1 MLPKDA
7 EARKAAFEQIRT
19 VVTAS
24 GTPEG
29 TRAERL
35 AEVGAMFAPGA

>member
-7 EARKAAFEQIRT
+7 AARETAVEQIRA

-29 TRAERL
+29 TRAQRL
-35 AEVGAMFAPGA
+35 AEVEAMFTAG